1 MSRFAGYIFL
11 SLCFIL
17 IVACTSAPKKPSALP
32 AAQVSKL
39 HRMQLAP
46 RLPVPVKSVERQQ
59 LSDTW
64 GVSRSKGRT
73 HEGIDIMSPR
83 GTKVYSATEGLIA
96 DLRNNNH
103 RLPDLACAHQDG
115 HNSASCHLVPKSR

>member
-17 IVACTSAPKKPSALP
+17 IAACTSAPKKPSALP

-46 RLPVPVKSVERQQ
+46 RLPVPVKSMERQQ

-64 GVSRSKGRT
+64 ECHVVKDALMKVLILCL
-73 HEGIDIMSPR
+73 HAVQKFIVPQR
-83 GTKVYSATEGLIA
+83 G
-96 DLRNNNH
+96 
-103 RLPDLACAHQDG
+103 
-115 HNSASCHLVPKSR
+115 